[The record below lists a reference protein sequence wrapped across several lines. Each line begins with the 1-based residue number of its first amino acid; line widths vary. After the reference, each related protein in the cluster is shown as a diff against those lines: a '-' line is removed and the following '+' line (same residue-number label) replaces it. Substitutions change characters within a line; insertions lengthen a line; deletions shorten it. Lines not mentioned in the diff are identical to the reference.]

1 MAQGF
6 CLRHGCFATLIRGTT
21 LAPVN
26 VVAEGRGAV
35 RQRSR
40 IGAVAIV
47 CLLLSAACSSSGVGE
62 TATTS
67 GANSNPASTDSV
79 AAEAIETDALPDDEP
94 TGEPLSYE
102 TESADVLFDQT
113 VVHTFEI
120 ELPEAAL
127 AELDAD
133 PAAEE
138 YVEGSLLFNGERLD
152 AIGVRYKGSVGA
164 FLGCTAGPQPFQPSG
179 PKTCTKQ
186 SLKLKINWNGADTEF
201 FGQRR
206 IQLHS
211 MNLDTSLMRDR
222 LSYLLFAEAGVAA
235 PRSTHA
241 RVVINGEY
249 VGVFALIEQ
258 IDGRFTRDRFD
269 DGKGNLYKE
278 AWPFG
283 ANGETR
289 PSFQLIA
296 ALRTNEDEDPSS
308 EIIESFARELL
319 DAGAATDEEA
329 ARRVLSQW
337 TDVEAFVAYAVVD
350 RAIHHDDGP
359 FHWYCIGG
367 PCEPHNFYFYEEPA
381 SRRVHIIP
389 WDLDNA
395 LQGWTPDD
403 LNPVTAIPDAFG
415 DTSSECEPFPFGAFG
430 LLQRSAGCDP
440 LVAAWALLDD
450 EFERIDAD
458 FRSGPFAI
466 DSVTVNIEA
475 WRELIAPHVAEAAAL
490 HDDAPGVAEWNAS
503 VDQLLADI
511 AAEPSRQES

>member
-1 MAQGF
+1 MKQG
-6 CLRHGCFATLIRGTT
+6 CRMSA
-21 LAPVN
+21 
-26 VVAEGRGAV
+26 VVIAC
-35 RQRSR
+35 
-40 IGAVAIV
+40 AIV
-47 CLLLSAACSSSGVGE
+47 GAACSSSGGRD
-62 TATTS
+62 TATTT
-67 GANSNPASTDSV
+67 STDLDQISTESV
-79 AAEAIETDALPDDEP
+79 AAEAPEAPEADDQQAEAVE
-94 TGEPLSYE
+94 GEQPRYE
-102 TESADVLFDQT
+102 TQTADVLFDQN

-120 ELPEAAL
+120 ELPAAAL

-133 PAAEE
+133 PVAEE
-138 YVEGSLLFNGERLD
+138 YVEGSLLFDGERLE

-179 PKTCTKQ
+179 AKTCTKQ

-222 LSYLLFAEAGVAA
+222 LGYLLFAEAGVAA

-241 RVVINGEY
+241 RVVINGEF
-249 VGVFALIEQ
+249 VGLFALVEQ
-258 IDGRFTRDRFD
+258 IDERFTRDRFA

-278 AWPFG
+278 VWPFG
-283 ANGETR
+283 ADGDVR

-296 ALRTNEDEDPSS
+296 GLRTNEDDDPSP
-308 EIIESFARELL
+308 EIIESFASELL
-319 DAGAATDEEA
+319 DSGAPTDEEA

-337 TDVEAFVAYAVVD
+337 TDLEAFVAYAVVD

-367 PCEPHNFYFYEEPA
+367 PCEPHNFYFYEEPT
-381 SRRVHIIP
+381 SRSVHIIP
-389 WDLDNA
+389 WDLDNS
-395 LQGWTPDD
+395 LQGWTPEA

-415 DTSSECEPFPFGAFG
+415 DTSNACDPFPFGSFN

-440 LVAAWALLDD
+440 LVAAWASLDD
-450 EFERIDAD
+450 EFERIDND

-466 DSVTVNIEA
+466 ESVTTRVEA
-475 WRELIAPHVAEAAAL
+475 WRDQIAPHVAEAAAL
-490 HDDAPGVAEWNAS
+490 HDDAPNVAEWNSS

>member
-1 MAQGF
+1 MK
-6 CLRHGCFATLIRGTT
+6 LRW
-21 LAPVN
+21 
-26 VVAEGRGAV
+26 
-35 RQRSR
+35 R
-40 IGAVAIV
+40 IGAVAIACV
-47 CLLLSAACSSSGVGE
+47 LVSAACSSSGVSD
-62 TATTS
+62 TATTI
-67 GANSNPASTDSV
+67 GVETEPASIDSV
-79 AAEAIETDALPDDEP
+79 AAEAIETDDQPSEASA
-94 TGEPLSYE
+94 GEPARYE
-102 TESADVLFDQT
+102 TESADVLFDQG

-138 YVEGSLLFNGERLD
+138 YVEGSLLFNGERLE

-179 PKTCTKQ
+179 AKTCTKQ

-241 RVVINGEY
+241 RVVINGEF
-249 VGVFALIEQ
+249 VGLFALVEQ

-283 ANGETR
+283 ADGEIR
-289 PSFQLIA
+289 PSVQLLA
-296 ALRTNEDEDPSS
+296 SLRTNEDEEPTP
-308 EIIESFARELL
+308 EIIESFARDLL
-319 DAGAATDEEA
+319 DVGAATDEAA
-329 ARRVLSQW
+329 ARDVLSRW
-337 TDVEAFVAYAVVD
+337 TDLDAFVAYAVVD

-367 PCEPHNFYFYEEPA
+367 PCEPHNFYFYEEPT

-395 LQGWTPDD
+395 LQGWTPTQ

-415 DTSSECEPFPFGAFG
+415 ETRNDCEPFPFGAFS
-430 LLQRSAGCDP
+430 LMQRSAGCDP

-450 EFERIDAD
+450 EFERIDDD

-466 DSVTVNIEA
+466 DSVTTHVEA
-475 WRELIAPHVAEAAAL
+475 WREQIAPHVAEAAVL
-490 HDDAPGVAEWNAS
+490 HQDAPSVAEWNAS

>member
-1 MAQGF
+1 MGD
-6 CLRHGCFATLIRGTT
+6 
-21 LAPVN
+21 
-26 VVAEGRGAV
+26 
-35 RQRSR
+35 S
-40 IGAVAIV
+40 
-47 CLLLSAACSSSGVGE
+47 
-62 TATTS
+62 ATTI
-67 GANSNPASTDSV
+67 GANSDPASTESV
-79 AAEAIETDALPDDEP
+79 AAEAIKAEEQSEDESA
-94 TGEPLSYE
+94 GVQRRYQ
-102 TESADVLFDQT
+102 TESADVLFDQN

-127 AELDAD
+127 AELDAN

-138 YVEGSLLFNGERLD
+138 YVEGSLLFAGERLD
-152 AIGVRYKGSVGA
+152 AIGIRYKGSVGA

-179 PKTCTKQ
+179 AKTCTKQ

-222 LSYLLFAEAGVAA
+222 LSYFLFAEAGVAA
-235 PRSTHA
+235 PRATHA
-241 RVVINGEY
+241 RVVINGEF
-249 VGVFALIEQ
+249 VGVFAVVEQ
-258 IDGRFTRDRFD
+258 IDGRFTRNRFD

-278 AWPFG
+278 VWPFG
-283 ANGETR
+283 ANGSTR
-289 PSFQLIA
+289 PSFQLLA
-296 ALRTNEDEDPSS
+296 GLRTNEDEDPSS
-308 EIIESFARELL
+308 EIMESFASELL
-319 DAGAATDEEA
+319 DADAATDEEA
-329 ARRVLSQW
+329 ARGVLSEW
-337 TDVEAFVAYAVVD
+337 TDLEAFVAYAVVD

-395 LQGWTPDD
+395 LQGWTPDE

-415 DTSSECEPFPFGAFG
+415 ETSNDCEPFPFGAFG
-430 LLQRSAGCDP
+430 LSQRSAGCDP

-450 EFERIDAD
+450 EFERIDND

-466 DSVTVNIEA
+466 ESVAAHVEA
-475 WRELIAPHVAEAAAL
+475 WREQIAPHVAEAAAQ
-490 HDDAPGVAEWNAS
+490 HDDAPDVVEWNTS